1 MTKNDVTLLE
11 IAAACLLGFALAV
24 LFVSGI

>member
-11 IAAACLLGFALAV
+11 IAGACLLGFALAL